1 MEEPPGEV
9 MSSPV
14 VLGLDF
20 GGTKVA
26 AAVATPGGRRLGEV
40 TIATEPSR
48 GARWNLDRGLDAAS
62 RLLRDVAPGRR
73 LAAVGASTFG
83 IPGADGVGLAPAIP
97 GWEELALHR
106 ELAAAFAC
114 DTIRL
119 ATDVKAAAAAEAR
132 AGALAGHEP
141 GLYLNLGTGLAA
153 AIVFR
158 GSVVC
163 GANGA
168 AGEIGYNLLRRADVG
183 RRDHPV
189 LEDLVSGIGLSATA
203 NRRAGA
209 RLSAEDVFLRAA
221 TSPRLSALVGEF
233 VEELGF
239 HLVNLAVAVD
249 PSRIAVGGGIVRSW
263 DRLERPLR
271 RALDAGV
278 PFPPELVV
286 GAFPFDAALVGA
298 LALAV
303 DATGQADEPS
313 EHERRLPARR
323 APEPVNTSTVAGRPG
338 RHRS

>member
-1 MEEPPGEV
+1 

-26 AAVATPGGRRLGEV
+26 AAVASLGGRRLGEV

-48 GARWNLDRGLDAAS
+48 GARWNLDRGLDAAR
-62 RLLRDVAPGRR
+62 RLVRDVAPGRQ

-83 IPGADGVGLAPAIP
+83 IPAADGVRLAPAIP
-97 GWEELALHR
+97 GWEEFSLGR
-106 ELAAAFAC
+106 ELASAFEC

-132 AGALAGHEP
+132 SGALVGHEP
-141 GLYLNLGTGLAA
+141 GLYVNLGTGLAA
-153 AIVFR
+153 AIVSG
-158 GSVVC
+158 GSVVS

-168 AGEIGYNLLRRADVG
+168 AGEIGYNLLRRGDVG

-209 RLSAEDVFLRAA
+209 RLTAEDVFQRAA
-221 TSPRLSALVGEF
+221 TSPRLSALVDEF

-298 LALAV
+298 LALALDAAGPV
-303 DATGQADEPS
+303 DQDDEPKR
-313 EHERRLPARR
+313 HEWRLQPDR
-323 APEPVNTSTVAGRPG
+323 APEPINSSTVAERPG